1 MSAFV
6 HIELRAKNDTNG
18 NPRRLSLLTA
28 TIPSSSG
35 DHSEIVAVYDHGYSG
50 RPRNWPYSA
59 FSVDVSATEYKY
71 YKCFK
76 PLHAR
81 IESVAKLLTTPIPG
95 PHGKEVEA

>member
-1 MSAFV
+1 MNTYV

-18 NPRRLSLLTA
+18 NPRRLSLLT
-28 TIPSSSG
+28 TTVG
-35 DHSEIVAVYDHGYSG
+35 EQSEIVAVYDHGYSG

-76 PLHAR
+76 PLHNH
-81 IESVAKLLTTPIPG
+81 IESVVELLESPIPS
-95 PHGKEVEA
+95 PHGKGVQS